1 MQLTGSH
8 RAATFVQREAQRQHS
23 YQMVTFEAVSPLVGA
38 PEASLVDDGMAV
50 VFLPF
55 NMSTKEP
62 LSTDDRTVDTHK
74 T

>member
-1 MQLTGSH
+1 
-8 RAATFVQREAQRQHS
+8 
-23 YQMVTFEAVSPLVGA
+23 MVTFEAVSSLVGA
-38 PEASLVDDGMAV
+38 PEASLVDGGMAV

-62 LSTDDRTVDTHK
+62 LSTDDRTVDTHN